1 MPALPERLT
10 AALADRY
17 TLIREIGAGGMA
29 TVYLAND
36 LRHDREVAVK
46 VLRPEL
52 AATLGPERFG
62 REIQI
67 AARLQ
72 HPHILPLLD
81 SGEAGGFLYY
91 VMPFIEG
98 ESLRQRLTRVR
109 ELPVPETVRLLRD
122 VADALSL
129 AHSRGVVH
137 RDIKPENVMLTGR
150 HALVTDFG
158 VAKAVSEAKGETNL
172 TTAGVALGTPAYM
185 SPEQAAADPNVD
197 HRADLYALGAMG
209 YELLAG
215 RPPFVA
221 PTPQQLLAMHV
232 TQAPEAVSRLRP
244 GTPPALEALLMSC
257 LAKRAA
263 DRPQSADEVL
273 ERLESLGG
281 TASGGVTP
289 THTQPT
295 QAVALDA
302 GYGHPLRV
310 AGLFAMASVA
320 VLGAV
325 YFLTIQLGLPDWVP
339 WGALGLLAAGLPIMV
354 VTGLIERRRA
364 RQRATGMW
372 SASGETGLHRHVTWK
387 RATRG
392 GVLAFGALAI
402 VSAGYTAMRLLGIG
416 PVGTLVASGKLGE
429 RDKIVVADFRNS
441 TPDSTLGASIS
452 EAFRIDLAQ
461 SPVMSVM
468 TSSVQ
473 TAALERMGRDPRLPL
488 DQAVAR
494 EMAVREGAKAV
505 MAGEI
510 SPVGRGFV
518 LVARLVGASDGAELL
533 AIRETAEDDGQILPA
548 LDRLSKRVRE
558 RVGESLRTIRAG
570 DPLEQVTTSSM
581 EALRLYSQGVQAA
594 NVNDNQQATA
604 LLRQAVAVD
613 SGFAMAWRKLA
624 VVISNAFGSQAEVQD
639 AATRA
644 FRFRN
649 RLPEMERHLTTA
661 YYYNTAE
668 FDRAKVEAAYRA
680 ALAVDPEN
688 AAALNNLGIQV
699 EERGAYAAAETLFA
713 SAVRVGSFIGHRE
726 GLFRNLVAQGKEAEA
741 RTVLAD
747 IHRVFPKSPA
757 PLQLESAM
765 LFTMGQW
772 DSAQRLATRF
782 LIAAP
787 DPDDRATG
795 SFMIAAGEQLRG
807 RLRQAERTYRDNM
820 AINESRGLKGSAL
833 AVAIDI
839 AEMQIWFARDT
850 ASARRTLEEALSRYP
865 LAQIPAADRPYT
877 GLVTVHAQLG
887 QAGRARQLLREY
899 ETQVPEGV
907 RRGDPS
913 RHSAAGYVAAAE
925 GRTGEALAHFRA
937 WQAEPSFFR
946 DGSALV
952 RANLMEQVGEAD
964 SALAVYEAITATPAH
979 TGTLWG
985 RRWNLAPAY
994 ERLGAIYEQKGQRE
1008 KALEALSSFV
1018 ELWKDADPV
1027 LQPRVRE
1034 AKERMG
1040 RLAGERQ

>member
-1 MPALPERLT
+1 VAALPERLT

-17 TLIREIGAGGMA
+17 SLLRELGAGGMA

-67 AARLQ
+67 AAKLQ

-81 SGEAGGFLYY
+81 SGQAGGFLYY

-109 ELPVPETVRLLRD
+109 ELPIPEAVRLLRD

-129 AHSRGVVH
+129 AHARGVVH

-158 VAKAVSEAKGETNL
+158 VAKAVSEAKGETSL

-209 YELLAG
+209 YELVAG
-215 RPPFVA
+215 RPPFVGT
-221 PTPQQLLAMHV
+221 TPQQLLAMHV
-232 TQAPEAVSRLRP
+232 TQEPDPVSRFRP
-244 GTPPALEALLMSC
+244 GVPPALEALLMRC

-263 DRPQSADEVL
+263 DRPQTADEVL

-281 TASGGVTP
+281 TPSGGITP
-289 THTQPT
+289 TQTQPT
-295 QAVALDA
+295 QAVALDP

-310 AGLFAMASVA
+310 AGLFALATVA
-320 VLGAV
+320 VLGVV

-339 WGALGLLAAGLPIMV
+339 WGALGLMAAGLPIMV
-354 VTGLIERRRA
+354 VTGLVERRRA
-364 RQRATGMW
+364 QQRATGMW

-392 GVLAFGALAI
+392 GVMAFTALA
-402 VSAGYTAMRLLGIG
+402 VVAAGYTAMRVLGIG
-416 PVGTLVASGKLGE
+416 PVGTLVASGKLDA

-441 TPDSTLGASIS
+441 TADSTLGASIS

-461 SPVMSVM
+461 SPVMTVM

-473 TAALERMGRDPRLPL
+473 AAALARMGRDPLRPL
-488 DQAVAR
+488 DQTVAR
-494 EMAVREGAKAV
+494 EMAQREGAKAIV
-505 MAGEI
+505 AGEI

-518 LVARLVGASDGAELL
+518 LAARLLAASDGAELV

-581 EALRLYSQGVQAA
+581 EALQLYSRGVQAA
-594 NVNDNQQATA
+594 NVNDNEKAAA

-624 VVISNAFGSQAEVQD
+624 VVISNDFGSQTDVVD

-644 FRFRN
+644 YRHRS
-649 RLPEMERHLTTA
+649 RLPELERHLTTA
-661 YYYNTAE
+661 YYFNTAD
-668 FDRAKVEAAYRA
+668 FDRARVEAAYRA
-680 ALAVDPEN
+680 ALAVDPDN
-688 AAALNNLGIQV
+688 AASLNNLGIQM
-699 EERGAYAAAETLFA
+699 EERGAYATAETLFA
-713 SAVRVGSFIGHRE
+713 HAVRVGSFIGHRE
-726 GLFRNLVAQGKEAEA
+726 GLFRNLVAQGKETEA
-741 RTVLAD
+741 RAVLDDMRRA
-747 IHRVFPKSPA
+747 FPQSSA
-757 PLQLESAM
+757 PLQLETNL
-765 LFTMGQW
+765 LFATGAW
-772 DSAQRLATRF
+772 DSAQKLATRA
-782 LIAAP
+782 LVATR
-787 DPDDRATG
+787 DPADRAGLTLT
-795 SFMIAAGEQLRG
+795 IAAGEQVQG
-807 RLRQAERTYRDNM
+807 RLRQAERAYRDNM
-820 AINESRGLKGSAL
+820 AINQARGLSGSVLAGAL
-833 AVAIDI
+833 SI
-839 AEMQIWFARDT
+839 ASMQVWLTRDT
-850 ASARRTLEEALSRYP
+850 VLARQQVEDAVTRYP
-865 LAQIPAADRPYT
+865 LASIPAADRPYSF
-877 GLVTVHAQLG
+877 LAAVYAQLG
-887 QAGRARQLLREY
+887 QTGRARQLLKEY
-899 ETQVPEGV
+899 EAQVPEGI
-907 RRGDPS
+907 RRGDPG
-913 RHSAAGYVAAAE
+913 RHAAAGFIAAAE
-925 GRTGEALAHFRA
+925 GRTAEALGHFRA
-937 WQAEPSFFR
+937 WRSEPTFLQNGAGF
-946 DGSALV
+946 GMAT
-952 RANLMEQVGEAD
+952 LMEQAGMAD
-964 SALAVYEAITATPAH
+964 SALALYEALTARPKGITAVFED
-979 TGTLWG
+979 
-985 RRWNLAPAY
+985 RWSLAASY
-994 ERLGAIYEQKGQRE
+994 ERQAALYEARGERD
-1008 KALEALSSFV
+1008 KALDAWSRFV

-1027 LQPRVRE
+1027 LQPRVRD
-1034 AKERMG
+1034 ARERMA
-1040 RLAGERQ
+1040 RLAGESR